1 MTISLREAVAAK
13 QEELR
18 TVPESRLAT
27 FRTESNQIEGL
38 RSETRIRQ
46 FSITVDE
53 PVSLG
58 GTDAGPNPVE
68 LVIAALASCQEIT
81 YRAYAEAL
89 GIPLESV
96 SVNVEGELDLRGF
109 YAVEEGVRAGYQGI
123 RVSVN
128 LKSSASEE
136 DLLKL
141 KEIVDAHCPVLDILT
156 NPTPV
161 AIELKT
167 EPLAAAA
174 E

>member
-68 LVIAALASCQEIT
+68 LVIAALASCQE
-81 YRAYAEAL
+81 
-89 GIPLESV
+89 
-96 SVNVEGELDLRGF
+96 
-109 YAVEEGVRAGYQGI
+109 
-123 RVSVN
+123 
-128 LKSSASEE
+128 
-136 DLLKL
+136 
-141 KEIVDAHCPVLDILT
+141 
-156 NPTPV
+156 TPV
-161 AIELKT
+161 TGRSSMASLVQ
-167 EPLAAAA
+167 PAGAGRPVASR
-174 E
+174 